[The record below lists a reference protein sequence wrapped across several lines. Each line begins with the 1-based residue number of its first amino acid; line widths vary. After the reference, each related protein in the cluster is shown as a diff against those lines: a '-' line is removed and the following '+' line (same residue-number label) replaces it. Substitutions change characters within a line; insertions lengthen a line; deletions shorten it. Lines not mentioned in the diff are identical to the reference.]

1 MKNKK
6 IFNKLVK
13 KRSSEFRNF
22 EKKINPD
29 NLIYKYKTEKR
40 SSKDFS
46 NYQNPIKLFKGLRDG
61 NANPKEVLKNQINF
75 KSDLGEI
82 KKENLDLK
90 LKDQVTVIQNVD
102 NFFDLKDF
110 DFDFDFDFFRD
121 NSFLLS

>member
-1 MKNKK
+1 M
-6 IFNKLVK
+6 
-13 KRSSEFRNF
+13 
-22 EKKINPD
+22 
-29 NLIYKYKTEKR
+29 IYKYKTEKR

-82 KKENLDLK
+82 KKENVDLK
-90 LKDQVTVIQNVD
+90 SKGQVTVIQNVD